1 MLFNLLGVTVE
12 ELWIPLK
19 LFCQL
24 LDSSDCLVLIL
35 EKMKISLSARQGYF
49 IMLINLLT
57 GLFHN
62 S

>member
-24 LDSSDCLVLIL
+24 VDSSDCLVLIL

-57 GLFHN
+57 ALFHN

>member
-57 GLFHN
+57 ALFHN